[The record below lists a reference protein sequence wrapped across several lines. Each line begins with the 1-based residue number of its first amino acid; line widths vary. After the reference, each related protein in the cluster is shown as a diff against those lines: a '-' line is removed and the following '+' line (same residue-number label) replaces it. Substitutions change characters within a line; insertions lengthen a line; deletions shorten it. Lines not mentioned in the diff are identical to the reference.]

1 MVESNQTTDSQ
12 LRKIKIKQLQGSDIE
27 IQVNKDVSHKELAH
41 SVSCYRFQCLTSKS
55 WLKRKQEYQQASRD

>member
-27 IQVNKDVSHKELAH
+27 IQVNKDVSHKE
-41 SVSCYRFQCLTSKS
+41 QLTVFRAIDSS
-55 WLKRKQEYQQASRD
+55 A

>member
-41 SVSCYRFQCLTSKS
+41 SVSCYRFQCLISKS
-55 WLKRKQEYQQASRD
+55 